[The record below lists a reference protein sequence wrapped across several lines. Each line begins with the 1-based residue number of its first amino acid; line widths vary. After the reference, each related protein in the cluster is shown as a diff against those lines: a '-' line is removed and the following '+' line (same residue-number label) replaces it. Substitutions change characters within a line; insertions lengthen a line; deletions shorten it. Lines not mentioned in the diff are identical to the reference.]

1 MTLDEA
7 GGSDRS
13 MNVVLF
19 DSDRETQRMP
29 LADARARHLL
39 EVLRCR
45 PGMQFRA
52 GVVNGPSGL
61 GTVVAVDRDGIQVRL
76 SWNAAP
82 VLAPDITLIV
92 GLPRPPS
99 ARKIL
104 YQGAAIG
111 CRAMHFVHTG
121 LSDPNY
127 ARSRLWRDSEW
138 RRHLLD
144 GVQQS
149 AATTLPEVTCGAALG
164 GALERVAPDAMTVAL
179 DPGIGVRRLGEVEIR
194 APLVLAVGPERGWSD
209 EDRAR
214 LARRHFVFCTL
225 GTRILRVETACVAAM
240 AIVQARLGEM

>member
-1 MTLDEA
+1 
-7 GGSDRS
+7 

-19 DSDRETQRMP
+19 DSDRRTQSMP
-29 LADARARHLL
+29 ASDPRARHLL
-39 EVLRCR
+39 EVLGCR

-52 GVVNGPSGL
+52 GVVNGESGL
-61 GTVVAVDRDGIQVRL
+61 GTVVAVEPDRIRVAL
-76 SWNAAP
+76 CWNAEPVAP
-82 VLAPDITLIV
+82 PDITLIV

-104 YQGAAIG
+104 YQGAALG
-111 CRAMHFVHTG
+111 CRAMHFVHTR

-127 ARSRLWRDSEW
+127 ARSKLWRDDEW

-149 AATTLPEVTCGAALG
+149 AATTMPEVTCGMALRAALG
-164 GALERVAPDAMTVAL
+164 RAAPGCTAVAL
-179 DPGIGVRRLGEVEIR
+179 DPETGARRLGAACVR
-194 APLVLAVGPERGWSD
+194 VPLVLAVGPERGWSA
-209 EDRAR
+209 EDRAT
-214 LARRHFVFCTL
+214 LARHRFAFCTL

>member
-1 MTLDEA
+1 
-7 GGSDRS
+7 

-19 DSDRETQRMP
+19 DSDRRAQSVP
-29 LADARARHLL
+29 LADPRARHLL
-39 EVLRCR
+39 EVLGCR

-52 GVVNGPSGL
+52 GVVNGASGL
-61 GTVVAVDRDGIQVRL
+61 GTVVAVEPDRLRVTL
-76 SWNAAP
+76 CWNAAP
-82 VLAPDITLIV
+82 VAPPDITLIV

-127 ARSRLWRDSEW
+127 ARSKLWRDHEW

-149 AATTLPEVTCGAALG
+149 AATTLPETTCGMALRD
-164 GALERVAPDAMTVAL
+164 ALERAAPAATVVAL
-179 DPGIGVRRLGEVEIR
+179 DPETGARRLGAARVCL
-194 APLVLAVGPERGWSD
+194 PLVLAVGPERGWSA
-209 EDRAR
+209 EDRAT
-214 LARRHFVFCTL
+214 LARHRFTFCTL

>member
-1 MTLDEA
+1 
-7 GGSDRS
+7 

-19 DSDRETQRMP
+19 DSDRRTQSMP
-29 LADARARHLL
+29 VSDPRARHLL
-39 EVLRCR
+39 EVLGCR

-52 GVVNGPSGL
+52 GVVNGRFGV
-61 GTVVAVDRDGIQVRL
+61 GTVVAVEPDRIRVAL
-76 SWNAAP
+76 CWSAEP
-82 VLAPDITLIV
+82 VAAPDITLIV

-104 YQGAAIG
+104 YQGAALG

-127 ARSRLWRDSEW
+127 ARSKLWRDDEW

-149 AATTLPEVTCGAALG
+149 AATTMPEVTCGMALRA
-164 GALERVAPDAMTVAL
+164 ALERAAPGCTAVAL
-179 DPGIGVRRLGEVEIR
+179 DPQAGARRLGAACVR
-194 APLVLAVGPERGWSD
+194 LPLVLAVGPERGWST
-209 EDRAR
+209 ED
-214 LARRHFVFCTL
+214 LATLERHRVTVCTL

>member
-1 MTLDEA
+1 
-7 GGSDRS
+7 

-19 DSDRETQRMP
+19 DSDRRAQSVP
-29 LADARARHLL
+29 IADPRARHLL
-39 EVLRCR
+39 EVLGCR

-52 GVVNGPSGL
+52 GVVNGASGL
-61 GTVVAVDRDGIQVRL
+61 GTVAAVEPDRIRVTL
-76 SWNAAP
+76 CWNAAP
-82 VLAPDITLIV
+82 VALPDITLIV

-104 YQGAAIG
+104 YQCAALG

-127 ARSRLWRDSEW
+127 ARSKLWREHEW
-138 RRHLLD
+138 RRHLVD

-149 AATTLPEVTCGAALG
+149 AATTMPEVTCGMALRCV
-164 GALERVAPDAMTVAL
+164 LERSAAGCTAVAL
-179 DPGIGVRRLGEVEIR
+179 DPESGARRLGVAR
-194 APLVLAVGPERGWSD
+194 VRLPLVLAVGPERGWSTD
-209 EDRAR
+209 DRAT
-214 LARRHFVFCTL
+214 LARHGYTLCRL